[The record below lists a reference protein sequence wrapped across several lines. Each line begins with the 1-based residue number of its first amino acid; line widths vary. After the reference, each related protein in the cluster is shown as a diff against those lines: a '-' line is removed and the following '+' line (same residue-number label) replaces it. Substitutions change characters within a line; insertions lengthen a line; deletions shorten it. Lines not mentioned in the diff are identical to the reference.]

1 MGVSTLLLVGMC
13 RATVSLCR
21 TVPGL
26 QEAQLLV
33 QIRMAEGQQ
42 VIVENTVLG
51 TKELK
56 IQPII
61 FSFV

>member
-1 MGVSTLLLVGMC
+1 MGVSTLLLAGMC
-13 RATVSLCR
+13 RATVILCR